1 MKKETYKNKAVSF
14 LGPSELDQ
22 FVFYL
27 RHASAEQMN
36 RDIYIKE
43 FKHPGIITRSIE
55 NNMLLWLDQ
64 MKPINKARLCIAAK
78 IFYLKNKK

>member
-1 MKKETYKNKAVSF
+1 
-14 LGPSELDQ
+14 
-22 FVFYL
+22 
-27 RHASAEQMN
+27 MN